1 MKSMGH
7 LLAALVSTAAGCA
20 ASDAPSPSPGIVAA
34 SDAVGSRWPAAPADG
49 ATPER
54 MGSPPTPAVASPVLA
69 APAVQRG
76 TVSGQRLLARHLV
89 AADGSSQPAG
99 WYDTS
104 MRGECAFERAADGWT
119 RCLPAKTSRIEE
131 RGYHLDPGCS
141 DPLVVASDGCA
152 PSPFASRR
160 QPADRCGGEPGVSI
174 YEVGER
180 THPTTVY
187 VQAGDA
193 CKAVPAPPGVDLY
206 RTRAVP
212 LSRFVSAR
220 VVTP

>member
-7 LLAALVSTAAGCA
+7 LLAALALLAAAGCSLA
-20 ASDAPSPSPGIVAA
+20 DAPSGAAPGIVAD
-34 SDAVGSRWPAAPADG
+34 DAA
-49 ATPER
+49 
-54 MGSPPTPAVASPVLA
+54 GSPREHAGSPATPAVVAPVLA
-69 APAVQRG
+69 APPVPRG
-76 TVSGQRLLARHLV
+76 TVSGQRLVARQLV

-99 WYDTS
+99 WYDTT

-141 DPLVVASDGCA
+141 DPLVIASDGCA

-160 QPADRCGGEPGVSI
+160 EPADRCGGEPGVSI
-174 YEVGER
+174 FEVGER
-180 THPTTVY
+180 TQPQTVY

-206 RTRAVP
+206 RTSAVP